1 MAYITDTLPEVVT
14 SLRQGGKSPA
24 QGQYVTDDGHVS
36 RSPDADSRDPDLSA
50 AVRAAQEGD
59 EDAFRLLYRAIHPG
73 LIRYLWAQVGDAAE
87 DVAAETWLRV
97 ARDLKRFK
105 GDGAGFRGW
114 VTSIGR
120 HRVLDYLRYQGRHPQ
135 GGAPVELLAHLPAAE
150 DTERA
155 VMDALAT
162 ASALEMI
169 TGLPP
174 TQAEAVLLTVVMQL
188 DAKTAG
194 KVMGKRSGAVRV
206 AAHRGLR
213 RLAERL
219 AVAES
224 RAAESGTA
232 ETGTAGFS
240 AAEPDAASETG
251 VTEAGGGASGTDAS
265 DTDASDTGPS
275 DTGASGAGAG
285 ESGAAGTGKAN
296 ASITRATAPQ
306 RHRNVPHQR
315 VTTWQATTVKDVR

>member
-1 MAYITDTLPEVVT
+1 M
-14 SLRQGGKSPA
+14 
-24 QGQYVTDDGHVS
+24 TDDGRVS
-36 RSPDADSRDPDLSA
+36 RSPDADSRDTGLSA

-97 ARDLKRFK
+97 ARDLPRFK

-169 TGLPP
+169 AGLPP

-219 AVAES
+219 AAAES
-224 RAAESGTA
+224 RAAESGRA
-232 ETGTAGFS
+232 EPG
-240 AAEPDAASETG
+240 AAEPDAASDTS
-251 VTEAGGGASGTDAS
+251 VTEAGGGASGAD
-265 DTDASDTGPS
+265 
-275 DTGASGAGAG
+275 ASGAGASDTEAG

-296 ASITRATAPQ
+296 ASVTRSTAPQ
-306 RHRNVPHQR
+306 RRRNVPHQR
-315 VTTWQATTVKDVR
+315 VTTWQATTVRDVR

>member
-1 MAYITDTLPEVVT
+1 M
-14 SLRQGGKSPA
+14 
-24 QGQYVTDDGHVS
+24 TDDGRVS
-36 RSPDADSRDPDLSA
+36 RSPDADSRDTGLSA

-97 ARDLKRFK
+97 ARDLPRFK

-169 TGLPP
+169 AGLPP

-194 KVMGKRSGAVRV
+194 KVMGKRSGTVRV

-219 AVAES
+219 AAAES
-224 RAAESGTA
+224 RAAESDGAEPGAVEAGTA
-232 ETGTAGFS
+232 ETG
-240 AAEPDAASETG
+240 G
-251 VTEAGGGASGTDAS
+251 VEAGGVEAGAAETGAS
-265 DTDASDTGPS
+265 DTE
-275 DTGASGAGAG
+275 AG

-296 ASITRATAPQ
+296 ASVTRATAPQ
-306 RHRNVPHQR
+306 RRRNVPHQR
-315 VTTWQATTVKDVR
+315 VTTWQATTVRDVR

>member
-1 MAYITDTLPEVVT
+1 M
-14 SLRQGGKSPA
+14 
-24 QGQYVTDDGHVS
+24 TDDGRVS
-36 RSPDADSRDPDLSA
+36 RSPDADSRDTGLSA

-97 ARDLKRFK
+97 ARDLPRFK

-169 TGLPP
+169 AGLPP

-194 KVMGKRSGAVRV
+194 KVMGKRSGTVRV

-219 AVAES
+219 ADAES
-224 RAAESGTA
+224 RAAESDGAEPGAVEAGTA
-232 ETGTAGFS
+232 ETG
-240 AAEPDAASETG
+240 G
-251 VTEAGGGASGTDAS
+251 VEAGGVEAGAAETGAS
-265 DTDASDTGPS
+265 DTE
-275 DTGASGAGAG
+275 AG

-296 ASITRATAPQ
+296 ASVTRSTAPQ
-306 RHRNVPHQR
+306 RRRNVPHQR
-315 VTTWQATTVKDVR
+315 VTTWQATTVRDVR

>member
-1 MAYITDTLPEVVT
+1 
-14 SLRQGGKSPA
+14 
-24 QGQYVTDDGHVS
+24 VTDDGNVP

-73 LIRYLWAQVGDAAE
+73 LIRYLWVQVGDAAE

-97 ARDLKRFK
+97 ARDLRRFK

-120 HRVLDYLRYQGRHPQ
+120 HRVLDYIRYQGRHPQ
-135 GGAPVELLAHLPAAE
+135 GGAPVELLAHLPAVE

-155 VMDALAT
+155 VLDALAT

-169 TGLPP
+169 SGLPP
-174 TQAEAVLLTVVMQL
+174 TQAEAVLLTVVMEL

-194 KVMGKRSGAVRV
+194 RVMGKRSGAVRV

-224 RAAESGTA
+224 RAAESGVT
-232 ETGTAGFS
+232 ETGMVETGMTEIGAADSS
-240 AAEPDAASETG
+240 AAKPDPASEADG
-251 VTEAGGGASGTDAS
+251 AEAGSDASGPGASGTDAS
-265 DTDASDTGPS
+265 DTGASD
-275 DTGASGAGAG
+275 AG

-296 ASITRATAPQ
+296 ASITRATSPQ
-306 RHRNVPHQR
+306 RHRKVPHQR